1 MKIFEAG
8 MVKNGCGQSDD
19 GILKFTVT
27 EELID
32 GINWFFACLYM
43 IQKVKADQNFFG
55 WVWSQSSHR
64 TLKLTVSPK

>member
-32 GINWFFACLYM
+32 GINLVFCMF
-43 IQKVKADQNFFG
+43 IHDSKSK
-55 WVWSQSSHR
+55 S
-64 TLKLTVSPK
+64 

>member
-27 EELID
+27 EELIG
-32 GINWFFACLYM
+32 GINCFFACLYM

-55 WVWSQSSHR
+55 
-64 TLKLTVSPK
+64 